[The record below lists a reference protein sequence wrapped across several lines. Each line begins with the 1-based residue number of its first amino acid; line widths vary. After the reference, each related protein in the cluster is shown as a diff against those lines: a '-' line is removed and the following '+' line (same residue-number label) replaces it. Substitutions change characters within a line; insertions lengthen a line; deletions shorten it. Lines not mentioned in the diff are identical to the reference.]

1 MARTYPDN
9 ICWVCC
15 CCGCYPIIGLI
26 KGAIVVGPILI
37 LSLIGFNGCCI
48 ILLPHDIFLTY
59 KALLKTSLIGINLK
73 IMGIFFLPIALITW
87 SILVLVG
94 SIIFG
99 ILFGLFYPV
108 SRTFD
113 DTSNI
118 IYGGFAETFE
128 GTCEVIKYFW
138 DYNYNRHFSYL
149 RELEKVECDDPF
161 DINIIQIIIC
171 LILAVYGS
179 VVGITV
185 LIIMWLI
192 KLFPHIYRMYYDFF
206 EMYCGMKRYKIL
218 MYLLFF
224 IIGLSLVP
232 VGGVLCIFGYIVSG
246 LYGGLL
252 CAIEGYKYN
261 VDRGTVNIWETI
273 HHVIHIVMK

>member
-1 MARTYPDN
+1 
-9 ICWVCC
+9 
-15 CCGCYPIIGLI
+15 
-26 KGAIVVGPILI
+26 
-37 LSLIGFNGCCI
+37 
-48 ILLPHDIFLTY
+48 
-59 KALLKTSLIGINLK
+59 
-73 IMGIFFLPIALITW
+73 MGIFFLPTALITW

-138 DYNYNRHFSYL
+138 DYNYNRYFSYL

-192 KLFPHIYRMYYDFF
+192 KLFPHIYRMT
-206 EMYCGMKRYKIL
+206 KIFL
-218 MYLLFF
+218 KCIAGWIVIKF
-224 IIGLSLVP
+224 
-232 VGGVLCIFGYIVSG
+232 LCI
-246 LYGGLL
+246 
-252 CAIEGYKYN
+252 
-261 VDRGTVNIWETI
+261 
-273 HHVIHIVMK
+273 